1 MIDGLVSGKLYGKPA
16 ERTGASGRSFVT
28 AKVRAAAGDGEALF
42 VNIIAFADDAKAA
55 MLGLDDGD
63 SVALAGTL
71 TPKVWTDRNGDAK
84 PVLDMVAHAVLTAY
98 HVKRK
103 RVAMQGLT
111 DGDERRSG
119 RPAMDGSRQA
129 AAFYS
134 DDTLD
139 MQDDL

>member
-1 MIDGLVSGKLYGKPA
+1 MLDALASGKLYGKPG
-16 ERTGASGRSFVT
+16 ERTGPSGRPFVT
-28 AKVRAAAGDGEALF
+28 AKMRVSVGDGDALF
-42 VNIIAFADDAKAA
+42 VNVIAFANDARAVLLA
-55 MLGLDDGD
+55 LDDGD

-84 PVLDMVAHAVLTAY
+84 PALDMVAHAVLTAY

-103 RVAMQGLT
+103 RAAMQGSNE
-111 DGDERRSG
+111 GDEHRGG
-119 RPAMDGSRQA
+119 RPSVDRSRQA

-134 DDTLD
+134 GEASD

>member
-16 ERTGASGRSFVT
+16 ERAGASGRPFVT
-28 AKVRAAAGDGEALF
+28 AKVRAAVSDGEALF
-42 VNIIAFADDAKAA
+42 VNVIAFLDDAKEA
-55 MLGLDDGD
+55 LLVLDDGD

-84 PVLDMVAHAVLTAY
+84 PVLGMVAHAVLTAY

-103 RVAMQGLT
+103 RAAMQGSN

-119 RPAMDGSRQA
+119 RPAMDASRQA

-134 DDTLD
+134 DDMSD